1 MIYKTRL
8 KIAKR
13 GYMVISALF
22 CILGLVLIFMPDF
35 SLEKIYRIGGIMLA
49 AFGIIKIVGYFSEDL
64 YRLAFQFD
72 LAIGILLI
80 VLGFVLALN
89 KHILFLPIRILLGIF
104 ILGDALLKIQ
114 TAIDAKRF
122 GIEQWWIII
131 MASAVAGITGL
142 LLLCRYYESTLYS
155 VILLGASLLAE
166 GVLNLITTITAVEV
180 IRDRE
185 QGEKI

>member
-13 GYMVISALF
+13 GYIVISALF
-22 CILGLVLIFMPDF
+22 CIMGLVLIIMPDF
-35 SLEKIYRIGGIMLA
+35 SLERIYRTGGIMLA

-80 VLGFVLALN
+80 VLGFVLVLN
-89 KHILFLPIRILLGIF
+89 KHTLFLPIRILLGIF

-114 TAIDAKRF
+114 TAIDAKQF
-122 GIEQWWIII
+122 GIQLWWIILI
-131 MASAVAGITGL
+131 ASALAGVTGV
-142 LLLCRYYESTLYS
+142 LLLCRYYENTLFS
-155 VILLGASLLAE
+155 VILLGTALLAE
-166 GVLNLITTITAVEV
+166 GILNLVTTLTAVEV

-185 QGEKI
+185 KGDNI